1 MLGFGV
7 CSTRSYL
14 NLVVSKGALSF
25 SFLLED
31 LKEFGGG
38 WEKQ

>member
-14 NLVVSKGALSF
+14 NLVSKGALSF